1 MELEGKIALVTGAAR
16 GIGFETAR
24 VLAASG
30 ASVIAADID
39 DEAGAEAEK
48 GAAGVRYARL
58 DVTRAES
65 WAERLSAIEDEHGR
79 LDILVNNAGISP
91 AADIENTD
99 LELWRRVFAINVES
113 VFLGCKLALP
123 LMRKSGEGGAI
134 INLSSIQGLRPAAQ
148 LAAYSSSKAAVLALT
163 KAVALHA
170 AKDRIRCNSLHPGG
184 IHTRMLDDF
193 AARLGEPEQVL
204 KQMNAGNP
212 LGRVGQP
219 ADIANAIMFLVSDKA
234 EWVTGLEMV
243 VDGGATL

>member
-1 MELEGKIALVTGAAR
+1 MELGGKIALVTGAAR
-16 GIGFETAR
+16 GIGLQTAR
-24 VLAASG
+24 VLADAG
-30 ASVIAADID
+30 ATVVAADID
-39 DEAGAEAEK
+39 DDAATEAEK
-48 GAAGVRYARL
+48 LAPGVRYARL
-58 DVTRAES
+58 DVTRPEG
-65 WAERLSAIEDEHGR
+65 WNERLAAIESEHGR

-123 LMRKSGEGGAI
+123 LMRKSGAGGAI
-134 INLSSIQGLRPAAQ
+134 VNISSIQGLRPAAQ
-148 LAAYSSSKAAVLALT
+148 LAAYSSSKAAVAALT

-193 AARLGEPEQVL
+193 AARLGDPDQVL

-219 ADIANAIMFLVSDKA
+219 MDIANAILFLVSDKA
-234 EWVTGLEMV
+234 EWITGLQMV
-243 VDGGATL
+243 VDGGSTL

>member
-1 MELEGKIALVTGAAR
+1 MELEGKIALVTGGAR
-16 GIGFETAR
+16 GIGLETAR
-24 VLAASG
+24 VLKEAG
-30 ASVIAADID
+30 ATVIAADID
-39 DEAGAEAEK
+39 NSAGEEAK
-48 GAAGVRYARL
+48 AAVPGLRFAQL
-58 DVTRAES
+58 DVTSVQA
-65 WAERLSAIEDEHGR
+65 WGDLLADIEREHGR

-123 LMRKSGEGGAI
+123 LMRKSGVGGAI
-134 INLSSIQGLRPAAQ
+134 VNLSSIQGLRPAAQ
-148 LAAYSSSKAAVLALT
+148 LAAYSSSKAAVMALT

-193 AARLGEPEQVL
+193 AAKLGDPDLVL
-204 KQMNAGNP
+204 QQMNAGNP
-212 LGRVGQP
+212 LGRVGKP
-219 ADIANAIMFLVSDKA
+219 TDIANAILFLVSDRA
-234 EWVTGLEMV
+234 EWVTGLQMV